1 MDQQDIER
9 LWKRAADAITRAKF
23 CANDSEVQAAAE
35 AFKRATTD
43 LEVAAL
49 RAEQRAKIAHLTESL
64 EGAKRAL
71 AAFERLSPAPG
82 DHWADELTDT
92 DDRSNPR

>member
-9 LWKRAADAITRAKF
+9 LWKRAADAIARAKF

-35 AFKRATTD
+35 AFKRATTA

-49 RAEQRAKIAHLTESL
+49 RAEQRAKIARLTESL

-71 AAFERLSPAPG
+71 AACERLGPVPS
-82 DHWADELTDT
+82 LTEAGEDQ
-92 DDRSNPR
+92 

>member
-1 MDQQDIER
+1 MDQRDIER
-9 LWKRAADAITRAKF
+9 LWKQAADATARAKF
-23 CANDSEVQAAAE
+23 CADDSEVQAAAE

-49 RAEQRAKIAHLTESL
+49 RAEQRAKIARLTESL

-71 AAFERLSPAPG
+71 AAYEQLGPVPRLTEAG
-82 DHWADELTDT
+82 E
-92 DDRSNPR
+92 DR

>member
-9 LWKRAADAITRAKF
+9 LWKQAADATTRAKS

-35 AFKRATTD
+35 AFKRATAD

-49 RAEQRAKIAHLTESL
+49 RAEQRGKIARLTESL

-71 AAFERLSPAPG
+71 AAYEQLGPVPS
-82 DHWADELTDT
+82 LTEAGE
-92 DDRSNPR
+92 DR